1 MDPRAAEKA
10 LINGALE
17 QFAIPGDANF
27 PLNQAFEAP
36 NDRMQAEQLRG
47 YLGQVRQELSMRLH
61 QRLYESGNAPSK
73 VCGAQSGIYMLAG
86 FDTTDAS

>member
-17 QFAIPGDANF
+17 HFAIPGDANF

-47 YLGQVRQELSMRLH
+47 YLGQVRQELAMRLH
-61 QRLYESGNAPSK
+61 QRLYENGTGPSK
-73 VCGAQSGIYMLAG
+73 VCSAQPGIHLSAG
-86 FDTTDAS
+86 FDATNAL